1 LASLPEVDPW
11 LLLLLLPLVP
21 WSPLLLPLP
30 PPVAVEELLDLVE
43 VADDEVSVSPL
54 LPPTALPAA
63 SVLLASDAD
72 AVAVSLSVV
81 GEDVDVDSESS
92 ANPVAVE
99 LLSTAVD
106 SNPVPVPVPASPGEL
121 VVELFGS

>member
-1 LASLPEVDPW
+1 
-11 LLLLLLPLVP
+11 LLLLLPLVP

-43 VADDEVSVSPL
+43 VAEDEVSVSPS
-54 LPPTALPAA
+54 LPPAAPPAA

-72 AVAVSLSVV
+72 AVEVSLSVV
-81 GEDVDVDSESS
+81 GEDVNVDSESS

-99 LLSTAVD
+99 EEAPSIAVD
-106 SNPVPVPVPASPGEL
+106 SNPVPVPVPVSPGQL